1 MADSVVTSR
10 LVWDDTGKKFYET
23 GTDRGVLYLNKGG
36 AYTGGVAWN
45 GLTGVTESPSGA
57 EATAL
62 YANNGKYINLYS
74 AEEFGATITAY
85 TYPDEFME
93 CDGSQEIAKGVSV
106 SQQTRTPFG
115 FTYRTLVGND
125 SDGQN
130 HGYKL
135 HMVYGAT
142 ASPSEKAYATVND
155 SPEAIE
161 FSWEVT
167 TTPVNVTGK
176 QPTAQLIID
185 STKAD
190 PTKLAELE
198 NILYGSAPTKLDAQP
213 GDWDTNYA
221 DYFMLSEG
229 QYVAVTGSGAAP
241 SWEADKYYKNGTA
254 ARLPLP
260 DEIATLMAVGE

>member
-1 MADSVVTSR
+1 MPETAITSR
-10 LVWDDTGKKFYET
+10 LVWDDTGKKLYET
-23 GTDRGVLYLNKGG
+23 GTDRCVLFLNKGG
-36 AYTGGVAWN
+36 AYNNGVAWN

-57 EATAL
+57 EASPL

-93 CDGSQEIAKGVSV
+93 CDGSAEIAQGVTIG
-106 SQQTRTPFG
+106 QQTRTPFG

-125 SDGQN
+125 TDGQSF
-130 HGYKL
+130 GYKL

-142 ASPSEKAYATVND
+142 ASPSEKAYATIND

-176 QPTAQLIID
+176 QPTASLTVD

-190 PTKLAELE
+190 PEKLKQLE
-198 NILYGSAPTKLDAQP
+198 DILYGSGPVKLDAQP
-213 GDWDTNYA
+213 EDWAEGYANYFKLE
-221 DYFMLSEG
+221 DG
-229 QYVAVTGSGAAP
+229 KYVALTSAETFEGGTFF
-241 SWEADKYYKNGTA
+241 KNGTA

-260 DEIATLMAVGE
+260 DEVASIMGIAA